1 MRLRRSLISKLFAV
15 WFVVLIVLPF
25 TAPFQA
31 WDSKAPISKPVNHN
45 LKASDK
51 LSKDAGI
58 AVFTSPVLLS
68 IVSVVMRAPGTGAP
82 PPFTDAPHTVLRL

>member
-25 TAPFQA
+25 TAPFRA
-31 WDSKAPISKPVNHN
+31 WDEGTPISKPVNHD

-51 LSKDAGI
+51 LAKDAAI
-58 AVFTSPVLLS
+58 AVITSPVLLS
-68 IVSVVMRAPGTGAP
+68 IVSVVIHAPGIGAP
-82 PPFTDAPHTVLRL
+82 PPSTDAPQTILRL